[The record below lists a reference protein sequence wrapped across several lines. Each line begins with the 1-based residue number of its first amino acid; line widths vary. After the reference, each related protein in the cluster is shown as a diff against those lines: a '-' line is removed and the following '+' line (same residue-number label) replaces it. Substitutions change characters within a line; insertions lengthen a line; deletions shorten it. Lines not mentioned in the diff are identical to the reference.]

1 MKKFI
6 LIIALFV
13 GTFSAQ
19 ANNDNGTINYVAP
32 TNTVVIVT
40 NSQTTER
47 IELQGGQILKLQKDV
62 HYFIDVKDISSGEIT
77 MLEKSKGKELL
88 NSLFD

>member
-1 MKKFI
+1 MKRFI
-6 LIIALFV
+6 LFIALLV
-13 GTFSAQ
+13 GTFDAK
-19 ANNDNGTINYVAP
+19 ANNDNGIINYVAP
-32 TNTVVIVT
+32 INTVVIVT

-47 IELQGGQILKLQKDV
+47 IELKGGQILKLQKDV
-62 HYFIDVKDISSGEIT
+62 HYFIDVKDLTSGQVT